1 MAKTKMT
8 GFARL
13 LIFLLVFL
21 PLAFFGASY
30 INGEDPIAKVKE
42 YLGGATGETSPRTE
56 QTTTGNRTSDL
67 EKRIET
73 LKTDLAIA
81 EEKLARCQLENQ

>member
-1 MAKTKMT
+1 MAKTRIT

-30 INGEDPIAKVKE
+30 INGEDPVAKVKE
-42 YLGGATGETSPRTE
+42 YLGGAGTTTAPQTE
-56 QTTTGNRTSDL
+56 QPASSNRTSDL
-67 EKRIET
+67 QKRIDALE
-73 LKTDLAIA
+73 TDLAVA
-81 EEKLARCQLENQ
+81 EEKLARCQLGNQ